1 MENSRNRNIVL
12 WIILSFVTCGIA
24 SLVWM
29 VKLNNDYRELAGEEL
44 QSGFILILSCNMW
57 YLWICMG
64 LPARKTFTGN
74 QWHRQ

>member
-12 WIILSFVTCGIA
+12 WIILSFATCGIA

-44 QSGFILILSCNMW
+44 QSGFILILLCLVTCGI
-57 YLWICMG
+57 YG
-64 LPARKTFTGN
+64 
-74 QWHRQ
+74 